1 LPLGHISFRYV
12 MQTSDL
18 GCSCTS
24 L

>member
-1 LPLGHISFRYV
+1 LPLGHISFIYV